1 MMKQRQKLCG
11 RLMMLSA
18 ALMASVST
26 YAQTLIEGIYYNF
39 DDNSKEAEVTRDLGG
54 DFLIGSYSG
63 SLTIPMTV
71 KNGDVTYTVTK
82 INGVAF
88 IYSADL
94 TSISIPSTVTDIGEG
109 FTSTC
114 TNLAYIT
121 VDKDN
126 KVYDSRENCNAVI
139 HTATNELVAGCK
151 NTKIPY
157 GVTRIGGLAFSG
169 ADVSSLEIPNTVTS
183 IGRDAFEFCKGLNS
197 IKLPESLQQ
206 MRERVFMWCT
216 NLTSVNI
223 PDGITEIEDYSFQG
237 CENLTSITLPKNL
250 ESIGKSAFSTCSS
263 LTEIVIP
270 ATVTSVGSLAFEDC
284 GNLQSITFL
293 SATPPVLSD
302 DVFICHDTRNV
313 DLIIHVPKGY
323 KDAYLSD
330 NRFKNC
336 TIIDDAPVPAMTG
349 ISTLT
354 SSQPQ
359 PTVTY
364 NLEGRRVENPI
375 KGNVYI
381 VNGKKVIY

>member
-1 MMKQRQKLCG
+1 MMKKRQKLCG
-11 RLMMLSA
+11 RLIVLSA
-18 ALMASVST
+18 ALMASVGT
-26 YAQTLIEGIYYNF
+26 YAQTLIEGIYYNL
-39 DDNSKEAEVTRDLGG
+39 DDKSKEAEVTRDLGG
-54 DFLIGSYSG
+54 DFLIGCYSG
-63 SLTIPMTV
+63 SVTIPKTV
-71 KNGDVTYTVTK
+71 KNGNVTYTVTK

-88 IYSADL
+88 VYSSEL

-109 FTSTC
+109 FTNTC

-151 NTKIPY
+151 NTKIPS

-169 ADVSSLEIPNTVTS
+169 IDVSSLEIPNTVTS
-183 IGRDAFEFCKGLNS
+183 IGRYAFSYCKGLTS

-206 MRERVFMWCT
+206 MRELVFMWCT
-216 NLTSVNI
+216 NLTSINI
-223 PDGITEIEDYSFQG
+223 PDGITEIEDCSFQG
-237 CENLTSITLPKNL
+237 CENLTSITLPENL
-250 ESIGKSAFSTCSS
+250 ETIGKSAFGICTS
-263 LTEIVIP
+263 LSEIVIP
-270 ATVTSVGSLAFEDC
+270 ATVTSIGRLAFEDC
-284 GNLQSITFL
+284 VNLKSVTFL
-293 SATPPVLSD
+293 STTPPVLGD
-302 DVFICHDTRNV
+302 DVFISYKTRNV

-364 NLEGRRVENPI
+364 SLEGRRVENPV

-381 VNGKKVIY
+381 INGKKVIY

>member
-1 MMKQRQKLCG
+1 MMKKRQKLCG
-11 RLMMLSA
+11 RLMVLSA
-18 ALMASVST
+18 ALMASVGT
-26 YAQTLIEGIYYNF
+26 YAQTLIGGIYYF
-39 DDNSKEAEVTRDLGG
+39 LDDNSKEAVVTFNIDDILR
-54 DFLIGSYSG
+54 GSYSG
-63 SLTIPMTV
+63 SVTIPKTV
-71 KNGDVTYTVTK
+71 KNGNATYTVTM
-82 INGVAF
+82 INGLAF
-88 IYSADL
+88 THSSEL

-109 FTSTC
+109 VTNTC

-151 NTKIPY
+151 NTKIPS

-169 ADVSSLEIPNTVTS
+169 IDVSSIEIPNTVTS
-183 IGRDAFEFCKGLNS
+183 IGRDAFAYCKGLTS

-206 MRERVFMWCT
+206 MREHVFMWCT
-216 NLTSVNI
+216 NLTSINI

-237 CENLTSITLPKNL
+237 CGNLTSVTLPENL
-250 ESIGKSAFSTCSS
+250 ETIGKSAFGICSS
-263 LTEIVIP
+263 LSEIVIP
-270 ATVTSVGSLAFEDC
+270 VTVTSIGSMAFEDC
-284 GNLQSITFL
+284 VNLKSVTFL
-293 SATPPVLSD
+293 STTPPVLGD

-313 DLIIHVPKGY
+313 DLVIHVPKGY

-330 NRFKNC
+330 DRFKNC

-349 ISTLT
+349 ISILT

-364 NLEGRRVENPI
+364 SLEGRRVENPV
-375 KGNVYI
+375 KGNVYV

>member
-1 MMKQRQKLCG
+1 MVTCN
-11 RLMMLSA
+11 
-18 ALMASVST
+18 
-26 YAQTLIEGIYYNF
+26 I
-39 DDNSKEAEVTRDLGG
+39 DDILR
-54 DFLIGSYSG
+54 GSYSG
-63 SLTIPMTV
+63 SVTIPKTV
-71 KNGDVTYTVTK
+71 KNGNATYTVTM
-82 INGVAF
+82 INGLAF
-88 IYSADL
+88 THSSEL

-109 FTSTC
+109 VTNTC

-151 NTKIPY
+151 NTKIPS

-169 ADVSSLEIPNTVTS
+169 IDVSSIEIPNTVTS
-183 IGRDAFEFCKGLNS
+183 IGRDAFAYCKGLTS

-206 MRERVFMWCT
+206 MRENVFMWCT
-216 NLTSVNI
+216 NLTSINI
-223 PDGITEIEDYSFQG
+223 PDGITEIEDYSFRG
-237 CENLTSITLPKNL
+237 CGNLTSVTLPKNL
-250 ESIGKSAFSTCSS
+250 ETIGKSAFGICSS
-263 LTEIVIP
+263 LSEIVIP
-270 ATVTSVGSLAFEDC
+270 ATVTSIGSMAFEDC
-284 GNLQSITFL
+284 VNLKSVTFL
-293 SATPPVLSD
+293 STTPPVLGD

-313 DLIIHVPKGY
+313 DLVIHVPKGY

-330 NRFKNC
+330 DRFKNC

-349 ISTLT
+349 ISTLP

-364 NLEGRRVENPI
+364 SLEGRRVENPV
-375 KGNVYI
+375 KGNVYV